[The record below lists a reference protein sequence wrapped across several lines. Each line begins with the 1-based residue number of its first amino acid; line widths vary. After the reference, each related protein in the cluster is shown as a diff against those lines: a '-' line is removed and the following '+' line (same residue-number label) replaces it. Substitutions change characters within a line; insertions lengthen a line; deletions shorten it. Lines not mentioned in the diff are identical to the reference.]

1 METNQNL
8 TRPVEYTDSEI
19 ICELSNNEL
28 GYNCDELLV
37 REKILHLDKN
47 REEVFVAIH
56 KDAVVGFIHIEKY
69 EPLFAPTMANILGL
83 AVSKEFQ
90 HMGFGS
96 ILLKI
101 AEKWAADNGC
111 TSVRVNSGAART
123 NAHKF
128 YRAMGYLNEKDQ
140 KRFLKKI

>member
-1 METNQNL
+1 
-8 TRPVEYTDSEI
+8 
-19 ICELSNNEL
+19 
-28 GYNCDELLV
+28 
-37 REKILHLDKN
+37 
-47 REEVFVAIH
+47 
-56 KDAVVGFIHIEKY
+56 
-69 EPLFAPTMANILGL
+69 
-83 AVSKEFQ
+83 
-90 HMGFGS
+90 MGFGS

>member
-69 EPLFAPTMANILGL
+69 
-83 AVSKEFQ
+83 
-90 HMGFGS
+90 
-96 ILLKI
+96 
-101 AEKWAADNGC
+101 D
-111 TSVRVNSGAART
+111 R
-123 NAHKF
+123 
-128 YRAMGYLNEKDQ
+128 YLHLPWLTYLDL
-140 KRFLKKI
+140 R